1 MFYELEA
8 EAMNGEI
15 VKMEKY
21 KGKVILI
28 VNTASKWGFTPQLGG
43 LQALY
48 EKYEDKGLAILGFPC
63 NQFKNQEP
71 KSNEEIVNFCSD
83 MFSVQFDLFKK
94 IDVNGENALPL
105 YQYLKDEKKGLFGRD
120 IKWNFTKFLVDRD
133 GNVIR
138 RFAPAVEPVKMEKDI
153 VKLLG

>member
-1 MFYELEA
+1 
-8 EAMNGEI
+8 
-15 VKMEKY
+15 
-21 KGKVILI
+21 
-28 VNTASKWGFTPQLGG
+28 
-43 LQALY
+43 
-48 EKYEDKGLAILGFPC
+48 
-63 NQFKNQEP
+63 
-71 KSNEEIVNFCSD
+71 

-120 IKWNFTKFLVDRD
+120 IKWNFTKFLIDRE

-153 VKLLG
+153 INLLG